1 MSCCYS
7 GCYNFITTETLKSH
21 KDISGIITYHCNT
34 CMNKYNNVEIPRPKY
49 THQHSKENTIFAGQ
63 THEQIND
70 ICIKYNV
77 LKSNNNVCK
86 YYYLIPQ

>member
-7 GCYNFITTETLKSH
+7 GCYNFIATEKLKLH

-34 CMNKYNNVEIPRPKY
+34 CGNKYNNVEIPTQKY
-49 THQHSKENTIFAGQ
+49 IYKHSKENTIFAGQ

-70 ICIKYNV
+70 TCIKYNV
-77 LKSNNNVCK
+77 LKCNIGCK